1 MTDQT
6 VYFKVSLTITSA
18 DFDAFDRIVQQMLV
32 ATRREPGN
40 RGYQFYLSKDRRR
53 CQLLETY
60 VDAEA
65 VLAHLGSPVVGQMVP
80 QLLAVSA
87 LDGFEVYGDP
97 GPTATAMLAA
107 MGAEIFPLW
116 RGIGT
121 D

>member
-6 VYFKVSLTITSA
+6 VHFKVSLAINSG
-18 DFDAFDRIVQQMLV
+18 DFDAFEQIVQQMLT

-40 RGYQFYLSKDRRR
+40 RGYEFFLNKERSR
-53 CQLLETY
+53 CRLLETY

-65 VLAHLGSPVVGQMVP
+65 VLMHLDSPVVGQMVP
-80 QLLAVSA
+80 QLLTVAT
-87 LDGFEVYGDP
+87 LEGFEVYGDP

-107 MGAEIFPLW
+107 MGAEIFPWW